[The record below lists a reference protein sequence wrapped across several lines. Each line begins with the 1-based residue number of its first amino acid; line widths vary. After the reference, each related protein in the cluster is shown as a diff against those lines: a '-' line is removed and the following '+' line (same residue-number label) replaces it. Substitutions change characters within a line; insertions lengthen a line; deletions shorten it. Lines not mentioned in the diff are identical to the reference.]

1 MHEIYL
7 VSSIHISLPIPLNE
21 VNREWAKGTDD
32 ERSGSGMGC
41 ESKRH
46 GEPRDRRHER
56 DTKWRDEWRVARL
69 SSFMFLVSLTLP
81 LLSPRRAH
89 EWSEWGNETNE
100 ERRETEWATRVR
112 ETGVEREGEQRE
124 PDRTTTDGT
133 NGKGTEER
141 RDRQVERILQNAA
154 FWSSLISSSSFP
166 SLPFTLDGTKG
177 GGCGE
182 GKEGDEGREKQE
194 QMNRMLF
201 PTLSLPYFSYLLYP
215 GIIDLIS
222 YILQL
227 PGFIEYLDTNMT

>member
-1 MHEIYL
+1 MEMHEIYL

-69 SSFMFLVSLTLP
+69 SSFMFYVSLTLP

-166 SLPFTLDGTKG
+166 SLPFTLPHPP
-177 GGCGE
+177 
-182 GKEGDEGREKQE
+182 
-194 QMNRMLF
+194 F
-201 PTLSLPYFSYLLYP
+201 VLPA
-215 GIIDLIS
+215 
-222 YILQL
+222 
-227 PGFIEYLDTNMT
+227 

>member
-1 MHEIYL
+1 MEMHEIYL

-133 NGKGTEER
+133 NGKGTEGER
-141 RDRQVERILQNAA
+141 SETRDGWLARARVTV
-154 FWSSLISSSSFP
+154 SP
-166 SLPFTLDGTKG
+166 SLPSLSPVPFVPSSFGPSRPRSFLTSVARFLTSSGTTGRKNDGTEWRWKG
-177 GGCGE
+177 TE
-182 GKEGDEGREKQE
+182 DDRSPAT
-194 QMNRMLF
+194 R
-201 PTLSLPYFSYLLYP
+201 LSLSVGSYLP
-215 GIIDLIS
+215 HIPVGDA
-222 YILQL
+222 
-227 PGFIEYLDTNMT
+227 

>member
-1 MHEIYL
+1 MEMHEIYL

-100 ERRETEWATRVR
+100 ERRETEWVTRGR
-112 ETGVEREGEQRE
+112 
-124 PDRTTTDGT
+124 DGWEWDG
-133 NGKGTEER
+133 NGKRPT
-141 RDRQVERILQNAA
+141 APH
-154 FWSSLISSSSFP
+154 SSLRLSLRSFLGSHVTRLISSSS
-166 SLPFTLDGTKG
+166 LHIET
-177 GGCGE
+177 
-182 GKEGDEGREKQE
+182 RE
-194 QMNRMLF
+194 
-201 PTLSLPYFSYLLYP
+201 
-215 GIIDLIS
+215 
-222 YILQL
+222 
-227 PGFIEYLDTNMT
+227 